1 MDTTIISTQILLFLQ
16 IFHEIIVHKVVMY
29 KVSSLLNYGAL
40 IKVKV
45 DRTPAELTSANDC
58 FHIDLLYITNKKTKR
73 HTQMASVNDSYQVE
87 NLFWKYNIS
96 LHLCH
101 CDKNFISKGS
111 MFITRSQ
118 HCSIQSS
125 LNSSEPKK
133 PFDGAPFLLLL

>member
-1 MDTTIISTQILLFLQ
+1 MNGYNNNFNTNSSFFQ

-58 FHIDLLYITNKKTKR
+58 FHIDLLYITSPTKR

-87 NLFWKYNIS
+87 SLLGNITFLFICVIVIKTS
-96 LHLCH
+96 FQKVQCL
-101 CDKNFISKGS
+101 
-111 MFITRSQ
+111 
-118 HCSIQSS
+118 
-125 LNSSEPKK
+125 
-133 PFDGAPFLLLL
+133 